1 MQGMALPLFHFN
13 VDSFQILNSYELLSK
28 ERNEST
34 VFAVLDCIAFFLTVF
49 ALFAF
54 SCVFIR
60 RSQTSHWMEVWKT
73 KIATVTSRGI
83 SVQSFSC
90 QCLYPSYLQPCAGHR
105 ISRSKRNRT
114 SAFYRCLKRF
124 LGTQICCPSRLC
136 TGTVANEMVQ
146 YSIIHHY
153 VRSAFKCLVCNVKT
167 WKIFISNFTCMAFYQ
182 ELSTIMTCHYCM

>member
-1 MQGMALPLFHFN
+1 MALPLFHFN
-13 VDSFQILNSYELLSK
+13 VDSVQILNSYELLSK

-60 RSQTSHWMEVWKT
+60 RSQTSHWMEVCKT

-90 QCLYPSYLQPCAGHR
+90 QCLYLSYLQPCAGHR

-136 TGTVANEMVQ
+136 TSDW
-146 YSIIHHY
+146 YSCKRNGAVFHH
-153 VRSAFKCLVCNVKT
+153 SPLCTQCLQVPGMQC
-167 WKIFISNFTCMAFYQ
+167 
-182 ELSTIMTCHYCM
+182 

>member
-1 MQGMALPLFHFN
+1 MALPLLHFN
-13 VDSFQILNSYELLSK
+13 VGSFQILNSYELLLK
-28 ERNEST
+28 ESNEST
-34 VFAVLDCIAFFLTVF
+34 VFAGLDCIAFFLTVF

-54 SCVFIR
+54 STLVVVFIR
-60 RSQTSHWMEVWKT
+60 WSQTSYWMEVWKT

-90 QCLYPSYLQPCAGHR
+90 QCLYPSYLQPCARHR

-136 TGTVANEMVQ
+136 TSDW
-146 YSIIHHY
+146 YSCKRNGA
-153 VRSAFKCLVCNVKT
+153 VFFC
-167 WKIFISNFTCMAFYQ
+167 
-182 ELSTIMTCHYCM
+182 